1 MLHHTTVGVLLI
13 FSSSFSTLQMIPPR
27 GCAYIVMI
35 HRQDAYR
42 ALQKLS
48 RGSHKV
54 NQKAIKV
61 SEPPDAF
68 SLNKGEQSRN
78 ANVREFPSQIA
89 WALNKGIKADF
100 KQYWDVELGVTYI
113 PWSKVKESQLEELRE
128 GGILDVDTL
137 SPGRGRM
144 HAWCTN
150 IKSFPPHLGH

>member
-68 SLNKGEQSRN
+68 SLNKG
-78 ANVREFPSQIA
+78 
-89 WALNKGIKADF
+89 
-100 KQYWDVELGVTYI
+100 
-113 PWSKVKESQLEELRE
+113 
-128 GGILDVDTL
+128 
-137 SPGRGRM
+137 
-144 HAWCTN
+144 
-150 IKSFPPHLGH
+150 